1 MVPNETAALP
11 SGFSSRVD
19 ELFAPWARSDSP
31 GAVVAVRHRGR
42 DVHRGSYG
50 MAHLA
55 HPAPLTDRSVMRIG
69 SQTKQ
74 FTVLLALML
83 ESQGRLSF
91 QDDVRMHLPW
101 LPEFARPLTLHH
113 LAANVSGLRDYVEI
127 LELSGQSPLTPC
139 PRQMIRQVI
148 RDHAGANFMPG
159 DDMLYCNGGFFL
171 LYEVIEQVSGRRY
184 GDLLSEWITGPLG
197 MHCTQMM
204 LHDDEILPHL
214 VDHHTRGPDGRWRR
228 AWTGEETN
236 GDGGIVSS
244 ADDMLNWLSHL
255 NSPRLGGA
263 ELTRMT
269 RPGAIISGVPSPY
282 CLGLIAT
289 DYRGDR
295 NIGHSGSMA
304 GARSEGVRFPDREL
318 DIVILANTDE
328 ISPFSMARRIVDIAQ
343 GRPAASPHSSAAR
356 SRLSAAAG
364 LYHDAASD
372 DVFAI
377 VVEGDVPLLR
387 TNSGTHEIEE
397 ISSNLFAPEF
407 GVLPLRFGMRS
418 DGDIEAIRL
427 GRRRL
432 YRRIRNGELAGNHD
446 IVGCYGDAPLGLFAE
461 ISLEGDLP
469 QLRIKSKFA
478 DRDSLLHPIAP
489 NLLLARSASAA
500 DAGAAVGAGHT
511 VPSWLCVVRTL
522 PDAIII
528 NTQWTRYLRLP
539 RIAGPI

>member
-1 MVPNETAALP
+1 MALNDTGALP
-11 SGFSSRVD
+11 SGFSGRVD
-19 ELFAPWARSDSP
+19 DLFASWAQPGSP
-31 GAVVAVRHRGR
+31 GAVVAVRHRGQ
-42 DVHRGSYG
+42 DVHRAGYG
-50 MAHLA
+50 MAHLPHA
-55 HPAPLTDRSVMRIG
+55 VPLTDRSLMRIG

-101 LPEFARPLTLHH
+101 LPELPRPLTLHH

-127 LELSGQSPLTPC
+127 LELSGQSPLAPC
-139 PRQMIRQVI
+139 PRRMIRQVI

-171 LYEVIEQVSGRRY
+171 LYEVIEQVSGRSY
-184 GDLLSEWITGPLG
+184 GDLLKDWITGPLG
-197 MHCTQMM
+197 MDCTQMM

-214 VDHHTRGPDGRWRR
+214 ADHHTRGSDGLWRR

-244 ADDMLNWLSHL
+244 AGDMLNWLSHL
-255 NSPRLGGA
+255 NAPRLSGA
-263 ELTRMT
+263 ELARMT
-269 RPGAIISGVPSPY
+269 QPGAVINGVSSPY

-295 NIGHSGSMA
+295 NIGHSGGMA

-328 ISPFSMARRIVDIAQ
+328 ISPFSMARRIVDVAL
-343 GRPAASPHSSAAR
+343 GRPAGPPHSSGAH

-377 VVEGDVPLLR
+377 VVEGDVPR
-387 TNSGTHEIEE
+387 FRNNSGTYDIEE
-397 ISSNLFAPEF
+397 IDSNLFAPEF

-418 DGDIEAIRL
+418 DGDIDATRL

-432 YRRIRNGELAGNHD
+432 YRRLRHD
-446 IVGCYGDAPLGLFAE
+446 GRADSREIVGWYGDASLGLSAQ

-469 QLRIKSKFA
+469 RLRMTSTFA
-478 DRDSLLHPIAP
+478 TRDSLLHPVAP
-489 NLLLARSASAA
+489 NLLLARSAVAA
-500 DAGAAVGAGHT
+500 DGAGQT
-511 VPSWLCVVRTL
+511 IPAWLCAVRTL
-522 PDAIII
+522 PDAIIV

-539 RIAGPI
+539 RIAGPV